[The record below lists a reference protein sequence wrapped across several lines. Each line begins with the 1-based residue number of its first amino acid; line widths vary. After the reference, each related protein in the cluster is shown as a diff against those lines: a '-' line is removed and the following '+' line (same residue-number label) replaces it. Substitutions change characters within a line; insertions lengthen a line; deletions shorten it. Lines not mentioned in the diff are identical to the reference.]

1 MVIVIQP
8 KKKKNYF
15 TTKEPKKSCVIVET
29 KINFFATTKIWN
41 KYQLT
46 VANY

>member
-8 KKKKNYF
+8 KKKNYF

-41 KYQLT
+41 KNQLT